1 MGRGTAGRRPV
12 VEGPATRAPAPAPP
26 SRAFGTR
33 HLPIGSADREGR
45 HAPPKILPVTRK
57 RHGEGDRRPQAGG
70 GGASRRSPPRR
81 PPLPDR
87 QRQSARVLRPSAPA
101 GLPPKPRAP

>member
-33 HLPIGSADREGR
+33 HLPIGSADREDR
-45 HAPPKILPVTRK
+45 QAPPKILPVTRK
-57 RHGEGDRRPQAGG
+57 RHGEGDRRPRAGG
-70 GGASRRSPPRR
+70 GGASRRSPSAALLYPIANDS
-81 PPLPDR
+81 PPASCAQAPPPGFRQDR
-87 QRQSARVLRPSAPA
+87 Q
-101 GLPPKPRAP
+101 